1 MKLTPLTP
9 YLLSA
14 LFAFVLASCGGAPQ
28 APQAQ
33 PGVAAFSLSSNKSE
47 LTLPDVLELAV
58 ALENI
63 GDKAVD
69 KIEYFRGDQKIGE
82 SQGASFVWNATAES
96 AGVAEGASA
105 TLSLSAKATLND
117 GSSLTSNSL
126 NVQATAS
133 SAAFVLTLEPSGI
146 VLQNGQ
152 SAGVKVKRSNLNGF
166 SGDIVI
172 SLVNPPAGV
181 SAQALTLKGA
191 DSEATLNLS
200 ASGAVVGGP
209 LEVVVRGESD
219 SKIATVPL
227 ALTIAAAPVAGA
239 TELAFSLDKAQ
250 ITTPETVQ
258 LSSSFSN
265 LGSKTVSKVEFF
277 RGATLI
283 GEDTTAPYGMSWNAT
298 EQSTGVA
305 AGNTQS
311 ISLIAKATLNDG
323 SVVTSGLQNLSVS
336 VPGAPKLE
344 QLTLQPFSL
353 SVPQGKSASVFLT
366 VKRTN
371 ISGQVAVGL
380 INPPAGITL
389 APNTLPAN
397 QSGASLTLT
406 VAPGVGLGT
415 KNLTVQTSIGAV
427 SATASLQVNVTAPV
441 SSGSYTLSVIA
452 GYLSVEQGK
461 SFDVPVKINRIGGYS
476 KDVKLFAGI
485 IPPGVTAN
493 FNPSTLSGNET
504 NAILTL
510 KASHNALA
518 ETPAQFAVFA
528 QAAGEQV
535 QVDNFTLTISGIH
548 GTFVSAHKFLLSKEA
563 IPTLSTRFTDVVAL
577 PDGKFAVAAMSSTK
591 YNGNTSYNGSVLRI
605 LPNGDDDI
613 SFGMSN
619 YGWEIYYQNQVL
631 GERMGVEYEVTVTG
645 LTVAGD
651 GMYVS
656 GCARRRDINANFST
670 RQAFVNKR
678 LVSTGAPDNNFGP
691 DGTRFYT
698 LYANNT
704 ISCFNGIAAGTAN
717 LFAAGYI
724 NTPSVRIGLGMI
736 SSSGTMDSSYQTTTQ
751 LNTVIP
757 NTTASAAATTCTLG
771 ETQYVGG
778 NATAA
783 GKERSVVLAYRNTGL
798 FGGFSGDGIAAF
810 DPDQG
815 GSAVYDLLCL
825 PNAQTLVTAGY
836 AKSASGKPNFAVARL
851 NSFGV
856 LDNSFGG
863 DGMVTTSIGS
873 GKDVAAA
880 VESASNGAVI
890 VAGHTTNPN
899 GQRDIAIVKYNND
912 GSLSQGFGLG
922 GKVIRD
928 LGGDEVV
935 TGMAIAPNGTIAVV
949 GSSNNQGFIAFFK
962 P

>member
-1 MKLTPLTP
+1 MKHTFLSPI
-9 YLLSA
+9 LLA
-14 LFAFVLASCGGAPQ
+14 AFVLILTACGGAPQ

-33 PGVAAFSLSSNKSE
+33 PGVAAFSLSGNKSE
-47 LTLPDVLELAV
+47 LTLPDLLELAV

-105 TLSLSAKATLND
+105 TLNLSAKASLSD
-117 GSSLTSNSL
+117 GSSLSSNSL
-126 NVQATAS
+126 SVQASAS
-133 SAAFVLTLEPSGI
+133 SAAFVLSLEPSGL

-152 SAGVKVKRSNLNGF
+152 GGSAKVKRSNLNGF
-166 SGDIVI
+166 SGDISI

-181 SAQALTLKGA
+181 SAQALTLKEA

-200 ASGAVVGGP
+200 AAGAALGGP
-209 LEVVVRGESD
+209 LEVVVRGESG
-219 SKIATVPL
+219 SKSATVAL

-239 TELAFSLDKAQ
+239 PELAFALDKAL

-258 LSSSFSN
+258 LSSSLSN

-277 RGATLI
+277 RGATMI
-283 GEDTTAPYGMSWNAT
+283 GEDTSAPYGMSWNAT
-298 EQSTGVA
+298 EQNTGVA

-323 SVVTSGLQNLSVS
+323 SIVTSSLQNLSVT
-336 VPGAPKLE
+336 VPAAPKLE
-344 QLTLQPFSL
+344 ASLQPFSVT
-353 SVPQGKSASVFLT
+353 VPQGMSASIFLT
-366 VKRTN
+366 IKRTN
-371 ISGQVAVGL
+371 LAGEVAVSL
-380 INPPAGITL
+380 QNPPAGI
-389 APNTLPAN
+389 
-397 QSGASLTLT
+397 SLTPTSIAADKTSALMT
-406 VAPGVGLGT
+406 LKVAGNVSVGV
-415 KNLTVQTSIGAV
+415 KNLVVQSSIGAV
-427 SATASLQVNVTAPV
+427 ATSANLQVNVTAPV
-441 SSGSYTLSVIA
+441 SSGSYTLSVVA
-452 GYLSVEQGK
+452 GNLSIEQGK
-461 SFDVPVKINRIGGYS
+461 SFDVPIKVNRIGGYS
-476 KDVKLFAGI
+476 KEVKLFAGI
-485 IPPGVTAN
+485 IPPGVSAT
-493 FNPSTLSGNET
+493 FKPSTLSGNET

-510 KASHNALA
+510 SASHNALA

-528 QAAGEQV
+528 QAAGELV

-548 GTFVSAHKFLLSKEA
+548 GSFISAHKFTLSKEPV
-563 IPTLSTRFTDVVAL
+563 PTLWTRFTEVVAL

-591 YNGNTSYNGSVLRI
+591 YNGNTFFDGSVLRI
-605 LPNGDDDI
+605 LPDGNDDT

-619 YGWEIYYQNQVL
+619 YGWEIYYQNQIV
-631 GERMGVEYEVTVTG
+631 GERMAVEYEVTVTG
-645 LTVAGD
+645 LTVAGNS
-651 GMYVS
+651 MYIS
-656 GCARRRDINANFST
+656 GCARRRDNINDVFLT

-678 LVSTGAPDNNFGP
+678 SISNGAPDNNFGP
-691 DGTRFYT
+691 NGTRFYT
-698 LYANNT
+698 LYGNST
-704 ISCFNGIAAGTAN
+704 ISCFNGIAASAAN
-717 LFAAGYI
+717 LFTAGYI
-724 NTPSVRIGLGMI
+724 NTNPMRIGLGMMGL
-736 SSSGTMDSSYQTTTQ
+736 SGTMDSSYQANTQ

-757 NTTASAAATTCTLG
+757 NTTASAAATTCTIG

-783 GKERSVVLAYRNTGL
+783 GKERSVVLAYRNSGI
-798 FGGFSGDGIAAF
+798 FSGFSSDGIMAF

-815 GSAVYDLLCL
+815 GNAVYDLLCL
-825 PNAQTLVTAGY
+825 PSAQKLVTAGY
-836 AKSASGKPNFAVARL
+836 AKTAGGKPNFAVARL
-851 NSFGV
+851 TSSGA

-863 DGMVTTSIGS
+863 DGMVTTSIGG

-880 VESASNGAVI
+880 VEGVANGAVI

-899 GQRDIAIVKYNND
+899 GQRDIAIVKYNSD
-912 GSLSQGFGLG
+912 GTLNQGFGIG

-935 TGMAIAPNGTIAVV
+935 TGMAIAPNGTIALV
-949 GSSNNQGFIAFFK
+949 GNSNNQGFIAFFQ